1 MKLSVITINYNDA
14 RGLRQTVES
23 VVSQSARK
31 DFEYIVVDG
40 GSTDGSKVVL
50 EEFSDRIDKW
60 VSEPDSGI
68 YNAMNKGVAMA
79 SGEYLLFL
87 NSGDT
92 LHGNVID
99 DILQCL
105 GDTDIAIGRVL
116 CNGSDLSETGV
127 DLTLK
132 HFIITNIPH
141 QATFIRNNLLKDHPY
156 DESLKIVSDWKFFVE
171 TIVINGVSYKWID
184 TVISDYDCNGISSR
198 NRHLLNEE
206 KEKVLEELFPKRIL
220 IDYRKH
226 LFGQGY
232 TETPYDKFYSKAKFF
247 RSGKIL
253 YTINVL
259 SIKFLSLFK
268 RSARWA
274 RSFPNKA

>member
-1 MKLSVITINYNDA
+1 MKLSIITINYNNA
-14 RGLRQTVES
+14 LGLRQTVES
-23 VVSQSARK
+23 VVNQSSRK
-31 DFEYIVVDG
+31 DFEYVVVDG
-40 GSTDGSKVVL
+40 RSTDGSKDIL

-68 YNAMNKGVAMA
+68 YNAMNKGVSMA

-92 LHGNVID
+92 LHGNVIEG
-99 DILQCL
+99 ILPFL
-105 GDTDIAIGRVL
+105 GDTDITIGRII

-127 DLTLK
+127 DLTLR

-141 QATFIRNNLLKDHPY
+141 QSTFIRTNLLKDRPY
-156 DESLKIVSDWKFFVE
+156 DERLKIVSDWKFFVE
-171 TIVINGVSYKWID
+171 TIVIGGASYKWLD
-184 TVISDYDCNGISSR
+184 TIVSDYDCNGISSV
-198 NRHLLNEE
+198 NRYLLDEE

-220 IDYRKH
+220 IDYKKN
-226 LFGQGY
+226 LLGKGY
-232 TETPYDKFYSKAKFF
+232 TETPYDKFYSKAKLY
-247 RSGKIL
+247 RSGKLL